1 MIDALTTA
9 AASMSNDLSRM
20 TSIGHNLAN
29 ASTPG
34 YKRHVAAGAEPF
46 VQALEDQARAAGAA
60 PAGNGMAVDHKHG
73 TLRPTGAALDVAI
86 GGDGFFEVRTD
97 AGVAYTRRG
106 DFRIDATGQ
115 LVTHAG
121 HQVMGTA
128 GPLVLRSAAPVI
140 GKDGRILEGEHEVGR
155 LKVVHFAKPQQL
167 ARTGDGGLFTAPE
180 TAAETPEQQPP
191 KLYQGHLEAS
201 NVNTASEMI
210 KMIETVRHFEAMQ
223 KVVHGSDEM
232 TERALR
238 KLGEF

>member
-1 MIDALTTA
+1 MIDALTAA
-9 AASMSNDLSRM
+9 AASMSNDLARM
-20 TSIGHNLAN
+20 TSLGHNLAN

-34 YKRHVAAGAEPF
+34 YKRHLAAGADPF
-46 VQALEDQARAAGAA
+46 MQALQAA
-60 PAGNGMAVDHKHG
+60 DHKHG

-86 GGDGFFEVRTD
+86 GGDGFFEVRTE
-97 AGVAYTRRG
+97 AGLAYTRRG

-128 GPLVLRSAAPVI
+128 GPLVLRSASPVI
-140 GKDGRILEGEHEVGR
+140 GKDGRVVDGEQEVGQ
-155 LKVVHFAKPQQL
+155 LKIVHFAKPQQL
-167 ARTGDGGLFTAPE
+167 TRAGDGGLFTATE
-180 TAAETPEQQPP
+180 AATATQEHQAP

-201 NVNTASEMI
+201 NVNTASEMV
-210 KMIETVRHFEAMQ
+210 KLIETVRHFEAMQ
-223 KVVHGSDEM
+223 KVVHSSDEM

>member
-1 MIDALTTA
+1 MIDALTTV
-9 AASMSNDLSRM
+9 AASMSSDLSRM

-60 PAGNGMAVDHKHG
+60 PAGNGTVADHKHG

-97 AGVAYTRRG
+97 SGLAYTRRG
-106 DFRIDATGQ
+106 DFRVDATGQ

-121 HQVMGTA
+121 HQVMGTS
-128 GPLVLRSAAPVI
+128 GPLVLRSASPVI
-140 GKDGRILEGEHEVGR
+140 GKDGRVLDGEHEVGQ
-155 LKVVHFAKPQQL
+155 LKIVHFAKPQQL
-167 ARTGDGGLFTAPE
+167 TRVGEGGLFTAPE
-180 TAAETPEQQPP
+180 EAAATPEQQAP

-201 NVNTASEMI
+201 NVNTASEMV
-210 KMIETVRHFEAMQ
+210 KLIETVRHFEAMQ
-223 KVVHGSDEM
+223 KVVHGTDEM

>member
-1 MIDALTTA
+1 
-9 AASMSNDLSRM
+9 
-20 TSIGHNLAN
+20 
-29 ASTPG
+29 
-34 YKRHVAAGAEPF
+34 
-46 VQALEDQARAAGAA
+46 
-60 PAGNGMAVDHKHG
+60 
-73 TLRPTGAALDVAI
+73 VAI
-86 GGDGFFEVRTD
+86 GGDGFFEVRTE
-97 AGVAYTRRG
+97 AGLAYTRRG

-128 GPLVLRSAAPVI
+128 GPLVLRSASPVI
-140 GKDGRILEGEHEVGR
+140 GKDGRVVDGEQEVGQ
-155 LKVVHFAKPQQL
+155 LKIVHFAKPQQL
-167 ARTGDGGLFTAPE
+167 TRAGDGGLFTASE
-180 TAAETPEQQPP
+180 AATAAQEHQAP

-210 KMIETVRHFEAMQ
+210 KLIETVRHFEAMQ